1 MNQKKVGEFIKK
13 LRKENHLTQAEFAEK
28 YGITYQAVSNWEHGK
43 NLPDIALLKQIA
55 DDFNVSIDELL
66 GSEKKPLKKDNN
78 YLIISVIIAV
88 ALIILFII
96 YLNKHNDFE
105 FKTLS
110 ANCSNFKISGSI
122 SYNKDKTSIY
132 INNINYCDTSNEKEY
147 VKIECILYEKYNNI
161 EKQIST
167 SDEDRHHGEPELRMQ
182 QRIQFSEH
190 ILPLY
195 DSGDDAAGGHNDAA
209 EKPYQADLR
218 AGIVSV
224 KCTEQNHKRSRSD
237 DRPTLDDY
245 ARGQDGESEQ
255 RGDEVGV
262 KHERVDRARED
273 CQANGRDSES
283 TPNPAHSLVEIGFR
297 SVTPLL

>member
-1 MNQKKVGEFIKK
+1 MNQQKVGEFIKK

-66 GSEKKPLKKDNN
+66 GSEKKTLKKDNK

-167 SDEDRHHGEPELRMQ
+167 SNYQSDTTIKLEEYLKNVEFTIDNYDRICKMYTSDNLYLR
-182 QRIQFSEH
+182 INATDINNKTET
-190 ILPLY
+190 
-195 DSGDDAAGGHNDAA
+195 
-209 EKPYQADLR
+209 YQ
-218 AGIVSV
+218 I
-224 KCTEQNHKRSRSD
+224 
-237 DRPTLDDY
+237 
-245 ARGQDGESEQ
+245 
-255 RGDEVGV
+255 
-262 KHERVDRARED
+262 
-273 CQANGRDSES
+273 
-283 TPNPAHSLVEIGFR
+283 
-297 SVTPLL
+297 PLLLNDTCKK

>member
-1 MNQKKVGEFIKK
+1 MNQQKVGEFIKK

-66 GSEKKPLKKDNN
+66 GSEKKNLKKDNN

-105 FKTLS
+105 FRTLS

-167 SDEDRHHGEPELRMQ
+167 SNYQSDTTIKLEEYLKNVEFTIDNYDRICKMYTSDNLYLR
-182 QRIQFSEH
+182 INATDINNKTET
-190 ILPLY
+190 
-195 DSGDDAAGGHNDAA
+195 
-209 EKPYQADLR
+209 YQ
-218 AGIVSV
+218 I
-224 KCTEQNHKRSRSD
+224 
-237 DRPTLDDY
+237 
-245 ARGQDGESEQ
+245 
-255 RGDEVGV
+255 
-262 KHERVDRARED
+262 
-273 CQANGRDSES
+273 
-283 TPNPAHSLVEIGFR
+283 
-297 SVTPLL
+297 PLLLNDTCKK

>member
-1 MNQKKVGEFIKK
+1 MNQQKVGEFIKK
-13 LRKENHLTQAEFAEK
+13 LRKENKLTQAEFADK

-66 GSEKKPLKKDNN
+66 GSEKKSLKKNN
-78 YLIISVIIAV
+78 NLLIIGIIFAI

-96 YLNKHNDFE
+96 YLNNHNDFE

-110 ANCSNFKISGSI
+110 SNCSNFKISGSI

-167 SDEDRHHGEPELRMQ
+167 SNYQSDNTIKLEEYLKNVELTIDNYDRICKMYTSDNLYLR
-182 QRIQFSEH
+182 INATD
-190 ILPLY
+190 I
-195 DSGDDAAGGHNDAA
+195 NN
-209 EKPYQADLR
+209 K
-218 AGIVSV
+218 
-224 KCTEQNHKRSRSD
+224 TETYK
-237 DRPTLDDY
+237 
-245 ARGQDGESEQ
+245 
-255 RGDEVGV
+255 
-262 KHERVDRARED
+262 
-273 CQANGRDSES
+273 
-283 TPNPAHSLVEIGFR
+283 I
-297 SVTPLL
+297 PLLLNDTCKK

>member
-1 MNQKKVGEFIKK
+1 MNQQKVGEFIKK
-13 LRKENHLTQAEFAEK
+13 LRKENKLTQAEFADK

-66 GSEKKPLKKDNN
+66 GSEKKSLKKNN
-78 YLIISVIIAV
+78 NLLIIGIIFVI

-96 YLNKHNDFE
+96 YLNNHNDFE

-110 ANCSNFKISGSI
+110 SNCSNFKISGSI

-167 SDEDRHHGEPELRMQ
+167 SNYQSDNTIKLEEYLKNVELTIDNYDRICKMYTSDNLYLR
-182 QRIQFSEH
+182 INATD
-190 ILPLY
+190 I
-195 DSGDDAAGGHNDAA
+195 NN
-209 EKPYQADLR
+209 K
-218 AGIVSV
+218 
-224 KCTEQNHKRSRSD
+224 TETYK
-237 DRPTLDDY
+237 
-245 ARGQDGESEQ
+245 
-255 RGDEVGV
+255 
-262 KHERVDRARED
+262 
-273 CQANGRDSES
+273 
-283 TPNPAHSLVEIGFR
+283 I
-297 SVTPLL
+297 PLLLNDTCKK

>member
-1 MNQKKVGEFIKK
+1 MNQKKVGELIKK
-13 LRKENHLTQAEFAEK
+13 LRKDNHLTQAEFAEK

-66 GSEKKPLKKDNN
+66 GSEKKSLKKNNN
-78 YLIISVIIAV
+78 YLIIGVIIAV

-96 YLNKHNDFE
+96 YLNKHNNFE

-167 SDEDRHHGEPELRMQ
+167 SNYQSDTTIKLEEYLKNVEFTIDNYDRICKMYTSDNLYLR
-182 QRIQFSEH
+182 INATDINNKTET
-190 ILPLY
+190 
-195 DSGDDAAGGHNDAA
+195 
-209 EKPYQADLR
+209 YQ
-218 AGIVSV
+218 I
-224 KCTEQNHKRSRSD
+224 
-237 DRPTLDDY
+237 
-245 ARGQDGESEQ
+245 
-255 RGDEVGV
+255 
-262 KHERVDRARED
+262 
-273 CQANGRDSES
+273 
-283 TPNPAHSLVEIGFR
+283 
-297 SVTPLL
+297 PLLLNDTCKK

>member
-1 MNQKKVGEFIKK
+1 MNQKKVGELIKK
-13 LRKENHLTQAEFAEK
+13 LRKDNHLTQAEFAEK

-66 GSEKKPLKKDNN
+66 GNEKKPLKKNN
-78 YLIISVIIAV
+78 NSLIIGIIFAV
-88 ALIILFII
+88 VLIILFII

-167 SDEDRHHGEPELRMQ
+167 SNYQSDTTIKLEEYLKNVEFTIDNYDRICKMYTSDNLYLR
-182 QRIQFSEH
+182 INATDINNKTET
-190 ILPLY
+190 
-195 DSGDDAAGGHNDAA
+195 
-209 EKPYQADLR
+209 YQ
-218 AGIVSV
+218 I
-224 KCTEQNHKRSRSD
+224 
-237 DRPTLDDY
+237 
-245 ARGQDGESEQ
+245 
-255 RGDEVGV
+255 
-262 KHERVDRARED
+262 
-273 CQANGRDSES
+273 
-283 TPNPAHSLVEIGFR
+283 
-297 SVTPLL
+297 PLLLNDTCKK

>member
-1 MNQKKVGEFIKK
+1 MNQQKVGEFIKK

-66 GSEKKPLKKDNN
+66 GSEKKNLKKDNK
-78 YLIISVIIAV
+78 YLIIGVIIAV

-167 SDEDRHHGEPELRMQ
+167 SNYQSDTTIKLEEYLKNVEFTIDNYDRICKMYTSDNLYLR
-182 QRIQFSEH
+182 INATDINNKTET
-190 ILPLY
+190 
-195 DSGDDAAGGHNDAA
+195 
-209 EKPYQADLR
+209 YQ
-218 AGIVSV
+218 I
-224 KCTEQNHKRSRSD
+224 
-237 DRPTLDDY
+237 
-245 ARGQDGESEQ
+245 
-255 RGDEVGV
+255 
-262 KHERVDRARED
+262 
-273 CQANGRDSES
+273 
-283 TPNPAHSLVEIGFR
+283 
-297 SVTPLL
+297 PLLLNDTCKK

>member
-1 MNQKKVGEFIKK
+1 MNQQKVGEFIKK

-66 GSEKKPLKKDNN
+66 GSEKKNLKKDNN

-96 YLNKHNDFE
+96 YLNKHNNFE

-167 SDEDRHHGEPELRMQ
+167 SNYQSDTTIKLEEYLKNVEFTIDNYDRICKMYTSDNLYLR
-182 QRIQFSEH
+182 INATDINNKTET
-190 ILPLY
+190 
-195 DSGDDAAGGHNDAA
+195 
-209 EKPYQADLR
+209 YQ
-218 AGIVSV
+218 I
-224 KCTEQNHKRSRSD
+224 
-237 DRPTLDDY
+237 
-245 ARGQDGESEQ
+245 
-255 RGDEVGV
+255 
-262 KHERVDRARED
+262 
-273 CQANGRDSES
+273 
-283 TPNPAHSLVEIGFR
+283 
-297 SVTPLL
+297 PLLLNDTCKK

>member
-1 MNQKKVGEFIKK
+1 MNQKKVGELIKK
-13 LRKENHLTQAEFAEK
+13 LRKDNHLTQAEFAEK

-66 GSEKKPLKKDNN
+66 GSEKKPLKKDNK
-78 YLIISVIIAV
+78 YLIIGVIIAV

-132 INNINYCDTSNEKEY
+132 INNINYCDTSNEKKY

-167 SDEDRHHGEPELRMQ
+167 SNYQSDTTIKLEEYLKNVEFTIDNYDRICKMYTSDNLYLR
-182 QRIQFSEH
+182 INATDINNKTET
-190 ILPLY
+190 
-195 DSGDDAAGGHNDAA
+195 
-209 EKPYQADLR
+209 YQ
-218 AGIVSV
+218 I
-224 KCTEQNHKRSRSD
+224 
-237 DRPTLDDY
+237 
-245 ARGQDGESEQ
+245 
-255 RGDEVGV
+255 
-262 KHERVDRARED
+262 
-273 CQANGRDSES
+273 
-283 TPNPAHSLVEIGFR
+283 
-297 SVTPLL
+297 PLLLNDTCKK

>member
-1 MNQKKVGEFIKK
+1 MNQQKVGDFIKK

-66 GSEKKPLKKDNN
+66 GSEKKSLKKNNN
-78 YLIISVIIAV
+78 YLIIGVIIAV

-167 SDEDRHHGEPELRMQ
+167 SNYQSDTTIKLEEYLKNVEFTIDNYDRICKMYTSDNLYLR
-182 QRIQFSEH
+182 INATDINNKTET
-190 ILPLY
+190 
-195 DSGDDAAGGHNDAA
+195 
-209 EKPYQADLR
+209 YQ
-218 AGIVSV
+218 I
-224 KCTEQNHKRSRSD
+224 
-237 DRPTLDDY
+237 
-245 ARGQDGESEQ
+245 
-255 RGDEVGV
+255 
-262 KHERVDRARED
+262 
-273 CQANGRDSES
+273 
-283 TPNPAHSLVEIGFR
+283 
-297 SVTPLL
+297 PLLLNDTCKK

>member
-1 MNQKKVGEFIKK
+1 MNQQKVGEFIKK

-66 GSEKKPLKKDNN
+66 GSEKKSLKKNKN
-78 YLIISVIIAV
+78 YLIIGVIIAV

-96 YLNKHNDFE
+96 FLNKHNNFE

-167 SDEDRHHGEPELRMQ
+167 SNYQSDTTIKLEEYLKNVEFTIDNYDRICKMYTSDNLYLRINATDINNKTQ
-182 QRIQFSEH
+182 T
-190 ILPLY
+190 
-195 DSGDDAAGGHNDAA
+195 
-209 EKPYQADLR
+209 YQ
-218 AGIVSV
+218 I
-224 KCTEQNHKRSRSD
+224 
-237 DRPTLDDY
+237 
-245 ARGQDGESEQ
+245 
-255 RGDEVGV
+255 
-262 KHERVDRARED
+262 
-273 CQANGRDSES
+273 
-283 TPNPAHSLVEIGFR
+283 
-297 SVTPLL
+297 PLLLNDTCKK

>member
-1 MNQKKVGEFIKK
+1 MNQQKVGEFIKK

-66 GSEKKPLKKDNN
+66 GSEKKPLKKDNK
-78 YLIISVIIAV
+78 YLIIGVIIAV

-161 EKQIST
+161 EKQIGTSNYQSDTTIKLEEYLKNVEFTIDNYDRICKMYT
-167 SDEDRHHGEPELRMQ
+167 SDNLYLR
-182 QRIQFSEH
+182 INATDINNKTET
-190 ILPLY
+190 
-195 DSGDDAAGGHNDAA
+195 
-209 EKPYQADLR
+209 YQ
-218 AGIVSV
+218 I
-224 KCTEQNHKRSRSD
+224 
-237 DRPTLDDY
+237 
-245 ARGQDGESEQ
+245 
-255 RGDEVGV
+255 
-262 KHERVDRARED
+262 
-273 CQANGRDSES
+273 
-283 TPNPAHSLVEIGFR
+283 
-297 SVTPLL
+297 PLLLNDTCKK

>member
-1 MNQKKVGEFIKK
+1 MNQKKVGELIKK
-13 LRKENHLTQAEFAEK
+13 LRKDNHLTQAEFAEK

-66 GSEKKPLKKDNN
+66 GNEKKPLKKNNN
-78 YLIISVIIAV
+78 YLIIGVIFAV
-88 ALIILFII
+88 VLIILFII

-105 FKTLS
+105 FRTLS

-167 SDEDRHHGEPELRMQ
+167 SNYQSDTTIKLEEYLKNVEFTIDNYDRICKMYTSDNLYLR
-182 QRIQFSEH
+182 INATDINNKTET
-190 ILPLY
+190 
-195 DSGDDAAGGHNDAA
+195 
-209 EKPYQADLR
+209 YQ
-218 AGIVSV
+218 I
-224 KCTEQNHKRSRSD
+224 
-237 DRPTLDDY
+237 
-245 ARGQDGESEQ
+245 
-255 RGDEVGV
+255 
-262 KHERVDRARED
+262 
-273 CQANGRDSES
+273 
-283 TPNPAHSLVEIGFR
+283 
-297 SVTPLL
+297 PLLLNDTCKK

>member
-1 MNQKKVGEFIKK
+1 MNQQKVGELIKK
-13 LRKENHLTQAEFAEK
+13 LRKDNHLTQAEFAEK

-66 GSEKKPLKKDNN
+66 GNEKKPLKKNN
-78 YLIISVIIAV
+78 NSLIIGIIFAIV
-88 ALIILFII
+88 LIILFII

-167 SDEDRHHGEPELRMQ
+167 SNYQSDTKIKLEEYLKNVEFTIDNYDRICKMYTTDNLYLR
-182 QRIQFSEH
+182 INATDINNKTET
-190 ILPLY
+190 
-195 DSGDDAAGGHNDAA
+195 
-209 EKPYQADLR
+209 YQ
-218 AGIVSV
+218 I
-224 KCTEQNHKRSRSD
+224 
-237 DRPTLDDY
+237 
-245 ARGQDGESEQ
+245 
-255 RGDEVGV
+255 
-262 KHERVDRARED
+262 
-273 CQANGRDSES
+273 
-283 TPNPAHSLVEIGFR
+283 
-297 SVTPLL
+297 PLLLNDTCKK

>member
-1 MNQKKVGEFIKK
+1 MNQKKVGELIKK
-13 LRKENHLTQAEFAEK
+13 LRKDNHLTQAEFAEK

-66 GSEKKPLKKDNN
+66 GSEKKPLKKDNK
-78 YLIISVIIAV
+78 YLIIGVIIAV

-96 YLNKHNDFE
+96 YLNKHNGFE

-147 VKIECILYEKYNNI
+147 VKIECSLYEKYNNI

-167 SDEDRHHGEPELRMQ
+167 SNYQSDTKIKLEEYLKNVEFTIDNYDRICKMYTSDNLYLR
-182 QRIQFSEH
+182 INATDINNKTET
-190 ILPLY
+190 
-195 DSGDDAAGGHNDAA
+195 
-209 EKPYQADLR
+209 YQ
-218 AGIVSV
+218 I
-224 KCTEQNHKRSRSD
+224 
-237 DRPTLDDY
+237 
-245 ARGQDGESEQ
+245 
-255 RGDEVGV
+255 
-262 KHERVDRARED
+262 
-273 CQANGRDSES
+273 
-283 TPNPAHSLVEIGFR
+283 
-297 SVTPLL
+297 PLLLNDTCKK

>member
-1 MNQKKVGEFIKK
+1 MNQQKVGEFIKK

-66 GSEKKPLKKDNN
+66 GSEKKTLKKDNN
-78 YLIISVIIAV
+78 NLIIGVIIAV

-167 SDEDRHHGEPELRMQ
+167 SNYQSDTTIKLEEYLKNVEFTIDNYDRICKMYTSDNLYLR
-182 QRIQFSEH
+182 INATDINNKTET
-190 ILPLY
+190 
-195 DSGDDAAGGHNDAA
+195 
-209 EKPYQADLR
+209 YQ
-218 AGIVSV
+218 I
-224 KCTEQNHKRSRSD
+224 
-237 DRPTLDDY
+237 
-245 ARGQDGESEQ
+245 
-255 RGDEVGV
+255 
-262 KHERVDRARED
+262 
-273 CQANGRDSES
+273 
-283 TPNPAHSLVEIGFR
+283 
-297 SVTPLL
+297 PLLLNDTCKK

>member
-1 MNQKKVGEFIKK
+1 MNQKKVGELIKK
-13 LRKENHLTQAEFAEK
+13 LRKDNHLTQAEFAEK

-66 GSEKKPLKKDNN
+66 GSEKKPLKKDNK
-78 YLIISVIIAV
+78 YLIIGVIIAI

-96 YLNKHNDFE
+96 YLNKHNNFE

-167 SDEDRHHGEPELRMQ
+167 SNYQSDTTIKLEEYLKNVEFTIDNYERICKMYTSDNLYLR
-182 QRIQFSEH
+182 INATDINNKTET
-190 ILPLY
+190 
-195 DSGDDAAGGHNDAA
+195 
-209 EKPYQADLR
+209 YQ
-218 AGIVSV
+218 I
-224 KCTEQNHKRSRSD
+224 
-237 DRPTLDDY
+237 
-245 ARGQDGESEQ
+245 
-255 RGDEVGV
+255 
-262 KHERVDRARED
+262 
-273 CQANGRDSES
+273 
-283 TPNPAHSLVEIGFR
+283 
-297 SVTPLL
+297 PLLLNDTCKK

>member
-1 MNQKKVGEFIKK
+1 MNQQKVGEFIKK
-13 LRKENHLTQAEFAEK
+13 LRKENKLTQAEFADK

-66 GSEKKPLKKDNN
+66 GSEKKSLKKNN
-78 YLIISVIIAV
+78 NLLIIGIIFAI

-96 YLNKHNDFE
+96 YLNNHNDFE

-110 ANCSNFKISGSI
+110 SNCSNFKISGSI

-167 SDEDRHHGEPELRMQ
+167 SNYQSDNTIKLEEYLKNVELTIDNYDRICKMYTSDNLYLR
-182 QRIQFSEH
+182 INATDINS
-190 ILPLY
+190 
-195 DSGDDAAGGHNDAA
+195 
-209 EKPYQADLR
+209 K
-218 AGIVSV
+218 
-224 KCTEQNHKRSRSD
+224 TETYK
-237 DRPTLDDY
+237 
-245 ARGQDGESEQ
+245 
-255 RGDEVGV
+255 
-262 KHERVDRARED
+262 
-273 CQANGRDSES
+273 
-283 TPNPAHSLVEIGFR
+283 I
-297 SVTPLL
+297 PLLLNDTCKK

>member
-1 MNQKKVGEFIKK
+1 MNQQKVGEFIKK

-66 GSEKKPLKKDNN
+66 GSEKKSLKKNNN
-78 YLIISVIIAV
+78 YLIIGVIIAV

-167 SDEDRHHGEPELRMQ
+167 SNYKSDTTIKLEEYLKNVEFTIDNYDRICKMYTSDNLYLR
-182 QRIQFSEH
+182 INATDINNKTET
-190 ILPLY
+190 
-195 DSGDDAAGGHNDAA
+195 
-209 EKPYQADLR
+209 YQ
-218 AGIVSV
+218 I
-224 KCTEQNHKRSRSD
+224 
-237 DRPTLDDY
+237 
-245 ARGQDGESEQ
+245 
-255 RGDEVGV
+255 
-262 KHERVDRARED
+262 
-273 CQANGRDSES
+273 
-283 TPNPAHSLVEIGFR
+283 
-297 SVTPLL
+297 PLLLNDTCKK

>member
-1 MNQKKVGEFIKK
+1 MNQQKVGEFIKK

-66 GSEKKPLKKDNN
+66 GNEKKPLKKDNN
-78 YLIISVIIAV
+78 YLIIGVIIAV

-161 EKQIST
+161 EKQIGTSNYQSDTTIKLEEYLKNVEFTIDNYDRICKMYT
-167 SDEDRHHGEPELRMQ
+167 SDNLYLR
-182 QRIQFSEH
+182 INATDINNKTET
-190 ILPLY
+190 
-195 DSGDDAAGGHNDAA
+195 
-209 EKPYQADLR
+209 YQ
-218 AGIVSV
+218 I
-224 KCTEQNHKRSRSD
+224 
-237 DRPTLDDY
+237 
-245 ARGQDGESEQ
+245 
-255 RGDEVGV
+255 
-262 KHERVDRARED
+262 
-273 CQANGRDSES
+273 
-283 TPNPAHSLVEIGFR
+283 
-297 SVTPLL
+297 PLLLNDTCKK

>member
-1 MNQKKVGEFIKK
+1 MNQQKVGDFIKK

-66 GSEKKPLKKDNN
+66 GSEKKTLNLKKNNN
-78 YLIISVIIAV
+78 YLIIGVIFAIV
-88 ALIILFII
+88 LIILFII

-105 FKTLS
+105 FRTLS

-147 VKIECILYEKYNNI
+147 VKIECSLYEKYNNI

-167 SDEDRHHGEPELRMQ
+167 SNYQSDTTIKLEEYLKNVEFTIDNYDRICKMYTSDNLYLR
-182 QRIQFSEH
+182 INATDINNKTET
-190 ILPLY
+190 
-195 DSGDDAAGGHNDAA
+195 
-209 EKPYQADLR
+209 YQ
-218 AGIVSV
+218 I
-224 KCTEQNHKRSRSD
+224 
-237 DRPTLDDY
+237 
-245 ARGQDGESEQ
+245 
-255 RGDEVGV
+255 
-262 KHERVDRARED
+262 
-273 CQANGRDSES
+273 
-283 TPNPAHSLVEIGFR
+283 
-297 SVTPLL
+297 PLLLNDTCKK

>member
-1 MNQKKVGEFIKK
+1 MNQQKVGEFIKK

-43 NLPDIALLKQIA
+43 NIPDIALLKQIA

-66 GSEKKPLKKDNN
+66 GNEKKPLKKDNK
-78 YLIISVIIAV
+78 YLIIGVIFAIV
-88 ALIILFII
+88 LIILFII

-167 SDEDRHHGEPELRMQ
+167 SNYQSDTTIKLEEYLKNVEFTIDNYDRICKMYTSDNLYLR
-182 QRIQFSEH
+182 INATDINNKTET
-190 ILPLY
+190 
-195 DSGDDAAGGHNDAA
+195 
-209 EKPYQADLR
+209 YQ
-218 AGIVSV
+218 I
-224 KCTEQNHKRSRSD
+224 
-237 DRPTLDDY
+237 
-245 ARGQDGESEQ
+245 
-255 RGDEVGV
+255 
-262 KHERVDRARED
+262 
-273 CQANGRDSES
+273 
-283 TPNPAHSLVEIGFR
+283 
-297 SVTPLL
+297 PLLLNDTCKK

>member
-1 MNQKKVGEFIKK
+1 MNQKKVGELIKK
-13 LRKENHLTQAEFAEK
+13 LRKDNHLTQAEFAEK

-66 GSEKKPLKKDNN
+66 GNEKKPLKKNN
-78 YLIISVIIAV
+78 NSLIMGIIFAV

-167 SDEDRHHGEPELRMQ
+167 SNYQSDTTIKLEEYLKNVEFTIDNYDRICKMYTSDNLYLR
-182 QRIQFSEH
+182 INATDINNKTET
-190 ILPLY
+190 
-195 DSGDDAAGGHNDAA
+195 
-209 EKPYQADLR
+209 YQ
-218 AGIVSV
+218 I
-224 KCTEQNHKRSRSD
+224 
-237 DRPTLDDY
+237 
-245 ARGQDGESEQ
+245 
-255 RGDEVGV
+255 
-262 KHERVDRARED
+262 
-273 CQANGRDSES
+273 
-283 TPNPAHSLVEIGFR
+283 
-297 SVTPLL
+297 PLLLNDTCKK

>member
-1 MNQKKVGEFIKK
+1 MNQQKVGEFIKK

-66 GSEKKPLKKDNN
+66 GSEKKSLKKNNN
-78 YLIISVIIAV
+78 YLIIGVIIAV

-167 SDEDRHHGEPELRMQ
+167 SNYQSDTTIKLEEYLKNVEFTIDNYDRICKMYTSDNLYLR
-182 QRIQFSEH
+182 INATDINNKTET
-190 ILPLY
+190 
-195 DSGDDAAGGHNDAA
+195 
-209 EKPYQADLR
+209 YQ
-218 AGIVSV
+218 I
-224 KCTEQNHKRSRSD
+224 
-237 DRPTLDDY
+237 
-245 ARGQDGESEQ
+245 
-255 RGDEVGV
+255 
-262 KHERVDRARED
+262 
-273 CQANGRDSES
+273 
-283 TPNPAHSLVEIGFR
+283 
-297 SVTPLL
+297 PLLLNDTCKK

>member
-1 MNQKKVGEFIKK
+1 MNQKKVGELIKK
-13 LRKENHLTQAEFAEK
+13 LRKDNHLTQAEFAEK

-66 GSEKKPLKKDNN
+66 GSEKKPLKKDNK
-78 YLIISVIIAV
+78 YLIIGVIIAV

-147 VKIECILYEKYNNI
+147 VKIECSLYEKYNNI

-167 SDEDRHHGEPELRMQ
+167 SNYQSDTKIKLEEYLKNVEFTIDNYDRICKMYTSDNLYLR
-182 QRIQFSEH
+182 INATDINNKTET
-190 ILPLY
+190 
-195 DSGDDAAGGHNDAA
+195 
-209 EKPYQADLR
+209 YQ
-218 AGIVSV
+218 I
-224 KCTEQNHKRSRSD
+224 
-237 DRPTLDDY
+237 
-245 ARGQDGESEQ
+245 
-255 RGDEVGV
+255 
-262 KHERVDRARED
+262 
-273 CQANGRDSES
+273 
-283 TPNPAHSLVEIGFR
+283 
-297 SVTPLL
+297 PLLLNDTCKK

>member
-1 MNQKKVGEFIKK
+1 MNQKKVGELIKK
-13 LRKENHLTQAEFAEK
+13 LRKDNHLTQAEFAEK

-66 GSEKKPLKKDNN
+66 GNEKKPLKKNN
-78 YLIISVIIAV
+78 NSLIIGIIFAIV
-88 ALIILFII
+88 LIILFII

-105 FKTLS
+105 FRTLS

-167 SDEDRHHGEPELRMQ
+167 SNYQSDTTIKLEEYLKNVEFTIDNYDRICKMYTSDNLYLR
-182 QRIQFSEH
+182 INATDINNKTET
-190 ILPLY
+190 
-195 DSGDDAAGGHNDAA
+195 
-209 EKPYQADLR
+209 YQ
-218 AGIVSV
+218 I
-224 KCTEQNHKRSRSD
+224 
-237 DRPTLDDY
+237 
-245 ARGQDGESEQ
+245 
-255 RGDEVGV
+255 
-262 KHERVDRARED
+262 
-273 CQANGRDSES
+273 
-283 TPNPAHSLVEIGFR
+283 
-297 SVTPLL
+297 PLLLNDTCKK

>member
-1 MNQKKVGEFIKK
+1 MNQQKVGEFIKK

-66 GSEKKPLKKDNN
+66 GSEKKNLKKDNK
-78 YLIISVIIAV
+78 YLIIGVIIAV

-167 SDEDRHHGEPELRMQ
+167 SNYQSDTTIKLEEYLKNVEFTIDNYDRICKMYTSDNLYLRINATDINNKTQ
-182 QRIQFSEH
+182 T
-190 ILPLY
+190 
-195 DSGDDAAGGHNDAA
+195 
-209 EKPYQADLR
+209 YQ
-218 AGIVSV
+218 I
-224 KCTEQNHKRSRSD
+224 
-237 DRPTLDDY
+237 
-245 ARGQDGESEQ
+245 
-255 RGDEVGV
+255 
-262 KHERVDRARED
+262 
-273 CQANGRDSES
+273 
-283 TPNPAHSLVEIGFR
+283 
-297 SVTPLL
+297 PLLLNDTCKK

>member
-1 MNQKKVGEFIKK
+1 MNQQKVGEFIKK

-66 GSEKKPLKKDNN
+66 GSEKKNLKKDNN

-167 SDEDRHHGEPELRMQ
+167 SNYQSDTTIKLEEYLKNVEFTIDNYDRICKMYTSDNLYLR
-182 QRIQFSEH
+182 INATDINNKTET
-190 ILPLY
+190 
-195 DSGDDAAGGHNDAA
+195 
-209 EKPYQADLR
+209 YQ
-218 AGIVSV
+218 I
-224 KCTEQNHKRSRSD
+224 
-237 DRPTLDDY
+237 
-245 ARGQDGESEQ
+245 
-255 RGDEVGV
+255 
-262 KHERVDRARED
+262 
-273 CQANGRDSES
+273 
-283 TPNPAHSLVEIGFR
+283 
-297 SVTPLL
+297 PLLLNDTCKK

>member
-1 MNQKKVGEFIKK
+1 MNQKKVGELIKK
-13 LRKENHLTQAEFAEK
+13 LRKDNHLTQAEFAEK

-66 GSEKKPLKKDNN
+66 GNEKKPLKKNN
-78 YLIISVIIAV
+78 NSLIIGVIFAIV
-88 ALIILFII
+88 LIILFII

-167 SDEDRHHGEPELRMQ
+167 SNYQSDTTIKLEEYLKNVEFTIDNYDRICKMYTSDNLYLR
-182 QRIQFSEH
+182 INATDINNKTET
-190 ILPLY
+190 
-195 DSGDDAAGGHNDAA
+195 
-209 EKPYQADLR
+209 YQ
-218 AGIVSV
+218 I
-224 KCTEQNHKRSRSD
+224 
-237 DRPTLDDY
+237 
-245 ARGQDGESEQ
+245 
-255 RGDEVGV
+255 
-262 KHERVDRARED
+262 
-273 CQANGRDSES
+273 
-283 TPNPAHSLVEIGFR
+283 
-297 SVTPLL
+297 PLLLNDTCKK

>member
-1 MNQKKVGEFIKK
+1 MNQQKVGELIKK
-13 LRKENHLTQAEFAEK
+13 LRKDNHLTQAEFAEK

-66 GSEKKPLKKDNN
+66 GNEKKPLKKNN
-78 YLIISVIIAV
+78 NSLIIGIIFAIV
-88 ALIILFII
+88 LIILFII

-167 SDEDRHHGEPELRMQ
+167 SNYQSDTKIKLEEYLKNVEFTIDNYDRICKMYTTDNLYLRINATDINNKTQ
-182 QRIQFSEH
+182 T
-190 ILPLY
+190 
-195 DSGDDAAGGHNDAA
+195 
-209 EKPYQADLR
+209 YQ
-218 AGIVSV
+218 I
-224 KCTEQNHKRSRSD
+224 
-237 DRPTLDDY
+237 
-245 ARGQDGESEQ
+245 
-255 RGDEVGV
+255 
-262 KHERVDRARED
+262 
-273 CQANGRDSES
+273 
-283 TPNPAHSLVEIGFR
+283 
-297 SVTPLL
+297 PLLLNDTCKK

>member
-1 MNQKKVGEFIKK
+1 MNQKKVGELIKK
-13 LRKENHLTQAEFAEK
+13 LRKDNHLTQAEFAEK

-66 GSEKKPLKKDNN
+66 GSEKKPLKKDNK
-78 YLIISVIIAV
+78 YLIIGVIIAV

-167 SDEDRHHGEPELRMQ
+167 SNYQSDTTIKLEEYLKNVEFTIDNYDRICKMYTSDNLYLR
-182 QRIQFSEH
+182 INATDINNKTET
-190 ILPLY
+190 
-195 DSGDDAAGGHNDAA
+195 
-209 EKPYQADLR
+209 YQ
-218 AGIVSV
+218 I
-224 KCTEQNHKRSRSD
+224 
-237 DRPTLDDY
+237 
-245 ARGQDGESEQ
+245 
-255 RGDEVGV
+255 
-262 KHERVDRARED
+262 
-273 CQANGRDSES
+273 
-283 TPNPAHSLVEIGFR
+283 
-297 SVTPLL
+297 PLLLNDTCKK

>member
-1 MNQKKVGEFIKK
+1 MNQQKVGEFIKK

-161 EKQIST
+161 EKQIGTSNYQSDTTIKLEEYLKNVEFTIDNYDRICKMYT
-167 SDEDRHHGEPELRMQ
+167 SDNLYLR
-182 QRIQFSEH
+182 INATDINNKTET
-190 ILPLY
+190 
-195 DSGDDAAGGHNDAA
+195 
-209 EKPYQADLR
+209 YQ
-218 AGIVSV
+218 I
-224 KCTEQNHKRSRSD
+224 
-237 DRPTLDDY
+237 
-245 ARGQDGESEQ
+245 
-255 RGDEVGV
+255 
-262 KHERVDRARED
+262 
-273 CQANGRDSES
+273 
-283 TPNPAHSLVEIGFR
+283 
-297 SVTPLL
+297 PLLLNDTCKK